1 MRVSWMTDTTYLTK
15 LCYVLFSGVQED
27 GIGVSMVWVSTVR
40 NMGLIFF
47 RKRTTK

>member
-1 MRVSWMTDTTYLTK
+1 MRASRMTGTTYLTE
-15 LCYVLFSGVQED
+15 LCHVLFSGVQED

-47 RKRTTK
+47 RKRTAK